1 MTTKGADRPRATPS
15 PPSPRTIGE
24 WKQEVLRLYNS
35 VNQEIT
41 GAGVSRQRVQ
51 ISDEHIVVV
60 AEHHRVRTLATIA
73 SFDAVLG
80 RWADAAIL
88 DAAKVRLAEV
98 LTDLGVDVVSVL
110 KDYDPV
116 AELTATVIVLRAPL
130 ACSDDT
136 TG

>member
-1 MTTKGADRPRATPS
+1 MAPS

-24 WKQEVLRLYNS
+24 WKQEILRVYNA

-51 ISDEHIVVV
+51 ISDDHIVVV
-60 AEHHRVRTLATIA
+60 AEHHRVPTLATIA
-73 SFDAVLG
+73 RFDAVLG
-80 RWADAAIL
+80 RWADAAVL
-88 DAAKVRLAEV
+88 DAAKARLAEV

-116 AELTATVIVLRAPL
+116 AELTATVVVLRTPL
-130 ACSDDT
+130 VCSDDT